1 VSSQLNGKGDVHC
14 SDRDIAELVPDD
26 SQLSSWVRR
35 RTIDKLTAKAL
46 WDLSEKLT
54 DLKWQKMSFRVEDF
68 LIRVKI
74 FVAKTVN

>member
-26 SQLSSWVRR
+26 SQLSSGVRR

-54 DLKWQKMSFRVEDF
+54 DFKWQKMSFRVEDF

>member
-1 VSSQLNGKGDVHC
+1 MSSQLNGKGDVHC

-26 SQLSSWVRR
+26 SQLSSGVRR

-68 LIRVKI
+68 VIRVKI